1 MSTKHAA
8 NLRKAA
14 NTRLGR
20 RGVMLFAVAWLF
32 IGYVS
37 ASQAIDTGSW
47 VMYLLTVIALLQVVR
62 FVKLSLKA
70 HDNK

>member
-1 MSTKHAA
+1 
-8 NLRKAA
+8 
-14 NTRLGR
+14 
-20 RGVMLFAVAWLF
+20 MLFAVAWLF